1 MLPRPPSLPGI
12 TGENTL
18 PALDLRGLRAD
29 VAAMYDGA
37 DRASAQL
44 RGAQLSTVLR
54 LTPYAMAANVGSG
67 LAVLWAFR
75 HAMPTGMPWWFAA
88 LAIVAALATL
98 NWWRHRHR
106 RLETAS
112 PRAAHRATRHAALLA
127 GIWAVVALLWFPGAT
142 AAQQILVATLFTGML
157 GAGTFMLAA
166 LPRAAM
172 VYAAIYAFASLGAL
186 LRTRDADFSG
196 VIVLISLY
204 APMVVLGALAGWR
217 KSAALIASQ
226 NAAVR
231 QERMLSVLLQDFEQH
246 ADEALWETGMSGYL
260 QHLSPRLGELLG
272 VTEDDIRS
280 QPLLALLERRAVEGL
295 DALQQA
301 LDAGAPFREQ
311 PLAVRHGDG
320 VRHLAFNGKR
330 LLDERGRTLGWRGV
344 IADVTDRVASERQL
358 RQLAHA
364 DSLTGLANRF
374 MLRDALAA
382 ALRQK
387 RPGAL
392 LMVDL
397 DYFKRVND
405 DLGHSAG
412 DELLKSIAQRLRDS
426 LRAGDMVA
434 RLGGDEFAVV
444 MTHSGEAQEAAALAG
459 RLIDALQWPVD
470 VQGRHL
476 RVGASVGIALFGTAE
491 SGVDDLLV
499 QADTALY
506 AAKEGGRGRHAF
518 YTPAMGEHSRRRV
531 AVEEGLRHAVLHEQL
546 SLHWQP
552 KVDIESWT
560 IVGAE
565 ALMRWDHPALGR
577 VNPAEFI
584 PIAEQ
589 TGLIDDLGR
598 WALHEACRAA
608 AGPLAGVCISV
619 NLSPAQLRDAR
630 FVNHVRDAL
639 RESGL
644 NPAMLELEI
653 TESVLMEDVHGALEQ
668 LHALRGLGVRVA
680 LDDFGTGFSS
690 LAYLRRF
697 PFDTLKID
705 RAFVNEVLLQKDA
718 RAIVRMIAQLA
729 TTLGMRTVCEGVE
742 TAQQLAVVAKAG
754 CHEVQGYLVSPPKP
768 LIELQK
774 FRTAWQPHAPEMNTL
789 H

>member
-1 MLPRPPSLPGI
+1 M
-12 TGENTL
+12 NTL
-18 PALDLRGLRAD
+18 PALDLRGIRAG
-29 VAAMYDGA
+29 VTAMYDGA
-37 DRASAQL
+37 DRAAAQL
-44 RGAQLSTVLR
+44 RGAQLATILR
-54 LTPYAMAANVGSG
+54 LTPWAMLANVGSA
-67 LAVLWAFR
+67 LAVLWAYR
-75 HAMPTGMPWWFAA
+75 DPLPAGMLWWFAA
-88 LAIVAALATL
+88 LMAVAGFATL
-98 NWWRHRHR
+98 NWWQHRNR

-112 PRAAHRATRHAALLA
+112 SRAAHRATRNAALLA
-127 GIWAVVALLWFPGAT
+127 GTWAVMPLIWFPAGT

-157 GAGTFMLAA
+157 GAGTFMLGA
-166 LPRAAM
+166 LPRAA
-172 VYAAIYAFASLGAL
+172 VAYAAIYSVAALGAL
-186 LRTRDADFSG
+186 LRTPGQDFGG
-196 VIVLISLY
+196 VIALIALY
-204 APMVVLGALAGWR
+204 SPMVVLGSLAAWR

-226 NAAVR
+226 NEAVR

-246 ADEALWETGMSGYL
+246 ADEALWETGMSGHL
-260 QHLSPRLGELLG
+260 QHLSPRLAELLG

-280 QPLLALLERRAVEGL
+280 QPLLALLERRALEGF
-295 DALQQA
+295 DALQRA

-311 PLAVRHGDG
+311 PLALRHGDG

-344 IADVTDRVASERQL
+344 IADITDKVASERQL
-358 RQLAHA
+358 RQLAHT

-374 MLRDALAA
+374 MLRDALAS

-397 DYFKRVND
+397 DHFKRVND

-412 DELLKSIAQRLRDS
+412 DELLKCIAQRLRDS

-444 MTHSGEAQEAAALAG
+444 MTHSGEAQEAAALAD
-459 RLIDALQWPVD
+459 RLIEALQWPVD

-476 RVGASVGIALFGTAE
+476 RVGASVGIALFDGGEA
-491 SGVDDLLV
+491 GVDDILV

-506 AAKEGGRGRHAF
+506 AAKESGRGRHAF

-531 AVEEGLRHAVLHEQL
+531 AVEEGLRHALLHEQL

-552 KVDIESWT
+552 KVDIERWT

-565 ALMRWDHPALGR
+565 ALMRWDHPVLGR

-584 PIAEQ
+584 PVAEQ

-598 WALHEACRAA
+598 WALQEACRTA

-630 FVNHVRDAL
+630 FVSHVREAL

-653 TESVLMEDVHGALEQ
+653 TESVLMEDVQGALDQ

-680 LDDFGTGFSS
+680 LDDFGVGYSS

-705 RAFVNEVLLQKDA
+705 RAFVHEVLARKDA
-718 RAIVRMIAQLA
+718 RAIVQMIAQLA
-729 TTLGMRTVCEGVE
+729 ATLGMRTVCEGVE
-742 TAQQLAVVAKAG
+742 TPQQLAVVAKAG

>member
-1 MLPRPPSLPGI
+1 MNSAPPI
-12 TGENTL
+12 
-18 PALDLRGLRAD
+18 DLRGIRAGI
-29 VAAMYDGA
+29 AAMYDGT
-37 DRASAQL
+37 DRAAAQL
-44 RGAQLSTVLR
+44 RAAQLVTILR
-54 LTPYAMAANVGSG
+54 LTPFAMLANVGS
-67 LAVLWAFR
+67 AVAVVCAF
-75 HAMPTGMPWWFAA
+75 ADALPTGLVWWFASV
-88 LAIVAALATL
+88 LAMAGLATL
-98 NWWRHRHR
+98 NWWRHRGR
-106 RLETAS
+106 RLEVAS
-112 PRAAHRATRHAALLA
+112 PRAVHRATRHAALLA
-127 GIWAVVALLWFPGAT
+127 GVWAVMPLVWFADAT
-142 AAQQILVATLFTGML
+142 PVQQILVATLFTGML
-157 GAGTFMLAA
+157 GGGTFLLAA
-166 LPRAAM
+166 LPRAAIA
-172 VYAAIYAFASLGAL
+172 YAAICTMAAAVAL
-186 LRTRDADFSG
+186 LRTRDPAYAG
-196 VIVLISLY
+196 VMALLMMYS
-204 APMVVLGALAGWR
+204 PMVVLGALAGWR

-226 NAAVR
+226 NEAVR

-246 ADEALWETGMSGYL
+246 ADEALWETGLAGHL
-260 QHLSPRLGELLG
+260 KHLSPRLAELLG
-272 VTEDDIRS
+272 VTEDDIRTL
-280 QPLLALLERRAVEGL
+280 PLLALLERRAVEGFE
-295 DALQQA
+295 ALQAA

-311 PLAVRHGDG
+311 RLAVRRGDG
-320 VRHLAFNGKR
+320 LRHLAFNGKR
-330 LLDERGRTLGWRGV
+330 LLDDRGRTLGWRGV
-344 IADVTDRVASERQL
+344 IADITDKVASERQL
-358 RQLAHA
+358 RQLAHT

-382 ALRQK
+382 ALRQR

-397 DYFKRVND
+397 DHFKVVND
-405 DLGHSAG
+405 SLGHSAG
-412 DELLKSIAQRLRDS
+412 DELLKCIAQRLRDS
-426 LRAGDMVA
+426 LRTGDMVA

-444 MTHSGEAQEAAALAG
+444 MTHSGEAQEAATLAD

-476 RVGASVGIALFGTAE
+476 RVGASVGIALFEAAE
-491 SGVDDLLV
+491 AGVDDILV

-506 AAKEGGRGRHAF
+506 AAKEDGRGRHAF

-531 AVEEGLRHAVLHEQL
+531 AVEEGLRHALLHEQL

-552 KVDIESWT
+552 KVDIERWT

-565 ALMRWDHPALGR
+565 ALMRWDHPVLGR

-584 PIAEQ
+584 PVAEQ

-619 NLSPAQLRDAR
+619 NLSPAQLRDGR
-630 FVNHVRDAL
+630 FVTHVRDAL

-644 NPAMLELEI
+644 TPAMLELEI
-653 TESVLMEDVHGALEQ
+653 TESVLMEDVQGALDQ

-680 LDDFGTGFSS
+680 LDDFGVGYSS

-705 RAFVNEVLLQKDA
+705 RAFVSEVLARKDA
-718 RAIVRMIAQLA
+718 RAIVQMIAQLA
-729 TTLGMRTVCEGVE
+729 ATLGMRTVCEGVE

-774 FRTAWQPHAPEMNTL
+774 FRAAWQPHAPELNTL

>member
-1 MLPRPPSLPGI
+1 
-12 TGENTL
+12 
-18 PALDLRGLRAD
+18 
-29 VAAMYDGA
+29 
-37 DRASAQL
+37 
-44 RGAQLSTVLR
+44 
-54 LTPYAMAANVGSG
+54 
-67 LAVLWAFR
+67 
-75 HAMPTGMPWWFAA
+75 
-88 LAIVAALATL
+88 
-98 NWWRHRHR
+98 
-106 RLETAS
+106 
-112 PRAAHRATRHAALLA
+112 
-127 GIWAVVALLWFPGAT
+127 
-142 AAQQILVATLFTGML
+142 
-157 GAGTFMLAA
+157 
-166 LPRAAM
+166 
-172 VYAAIYAFASLGAL
+172 
-186 LRTRDADFSG
+186 
-196 VIVLISLY
+196 
-204 APMVVLGALAGWR
+204 
-217 KSAALIASQ
+217 
-226 NAAVR
+226 
-231 QERMLSVLLQDFEQH
+231 
-246 ADEALWETGMSGYL
+246 
-260 QHLSPRLGELLG
+260 
-272 VTEDDIRS
+272 
-280 QPLLALLERRAVEGL
+280 
-295 DALQQA
+295 
-301 LDAGAPFREQ
+301 
-311 PLAVRHGDG
+311 
-320 VRHLAFNGKR
+320 
-330 LLDERGRTLGWRGV
+330 
-344 IADVTDRVASERQL
+344 
-358 RQLAHA
+358 
-364 DSLTGLANRF
+364 
-374 MLRDALAA
+374 
-382 ALRQK
+382 
-387 RPGAL
+387 
-392 LMVDL
+392 
-397 DYFKRVND
+397 
-405 DLGHSAG
+405 
-412 DELLKSIAQRLRDS
+412 
-426 LRAGDMVA
+426 
-434 RLGGDEFAVV
+434 
-444 MTHSGEAQEAAALAG
+444 
-459 RLIDALQWPVD
+459 
-470 VQGRHL
+470 
-476 RVGASVGIALFGTAE
+476 
-491 SGVDDLLV
+491 V

-506 AAKEGGRGRHAF
+506 AATESGRGRHAF

-644 NPAMLELEI
+644 KPAMLELEI

-774 FRTAWQPHAPEMNTL
+774 FRAAWQPHAPEMNTL

>member
-1 MLPRPPSLPGI
+1 M
-12 TGENTL
+12 NTL
-18 PALDLRGLRAD
+18 PALDLRGIRAG

-44 RGAQLSTVLR
+44 RAAQLATILR
-54 LTPYAMAANVGSG
+54 LTPFAMLANVGSG
-67 LAVLWAFR
+67 LAVLWAF
-75 HAMPTGMPWWFAA
+75 APSPPSGMLLWFAA
-88 LAIVAALATL
+88 LAAVAALATL

-106 RLETAS
+106 RIETVS
-112 PRAAHRATRHAALLA
+112 SRAARRATRSAALLA
-127 GIWAVVALLWFPGAT
+127 GVWSVMPLLWFPGAT
-142 AAQQILVATLFTGML
+142 TAQQILIATLLTGML
-157 GAGTFMLAA
+157 GAGTFMLSTM
-166 LPRAAM
+166 PRAAIA
-172 VYAAIYAFASLGAL
+172 YAAIYTGAALGAL
-186 LRTRDADFSG
+186 MRTHDGAFAG
-196 VIVLISLY
+196 VAALIALY
-204 APMVVLGALAGWR
+204 SPMVVLGALAAWR

-226 NAAVR
+226 HEAVR

-246 ADEALWETGMSGYL
+246 AGEALWETGMSGHL
-260 QHLSPRLGELLG
+260 QHLSPRLAELLG

-280 QPLLALLERRAVEGL
+280 QPLLALLERRAVEGF
-295 DALQQA
+295 DELQRA
-301 LDAGAPFREQ
+301 LDAGAPFRDL
-311 PLAVRHGDG
+311 PMAVRRGDG

-344 IADVTDRVASERQL
+344 IADVTDKVAGERQL
-358 RQLAHA
+358 RQLAHT

-397 DYFKRVND
+397 DHFKVVND
-405 DLGHSAG
+405 SLGHSAG
-412 DELLKSIAQRLRDS
+412 DELLKCIAQRLRDS

-444 MTHSGEAQEAAALAG
+444 MTHSGEAQEAAALAE
-459 RLIDALQWPVD
+459 RLVDALQWPID

-476 RVGASVGIALFGTAE
+476 RVGASVGIALFDAVET
-491 SGVDDLLV
+491 GVDDILV

-506 AAKEGGRGRHAF
+506 AAKESGRGRHAF

-552 KVDIESWT
+552 KVDIERWT

-565 ALMRWDHPALGR
+565 ALMRWDHPVLGR

-598 WALHEACRAA
+598 WALHEACRVA
-608 AGPLAGVCISV
+608 AGPLDGVCISV

-653 TESVLMEDVHGALEQ
+653 TESVLMEDVHGALDQ

-680 LDDFGTGFSS
+680 LDDFGVGYSS

-705 RAFVNEVLLQKDA
+705 RAFVNEVLARKDA
-718 RAIVRMIAQLA
+718 RAIVQMIAQLA
-729 TTLGMRTVCEGVE
+729 ATLGMRTVCEGVE

-774 FRTAWQPHAPEMNTL
+774 FRAAWQPHAPEMNTL

>member
-1 MLPRPPSLPGI
+1 MKPP
-12 TGENTL
+12 
-18 PALDLRGLRAD
+18 PALDLRGIRAG
-29 VAAMYDGA
+29 VVAMYDGA

-44 RGAQLSTVLR
+44 RAAQLSSILR
-54 LTPYAMAANVGSG
+54 LTPFAMLANVGSG
-67 LAVLWAFR
+67 LAVLWAY
-75 HAMPTGMPWWFAA
+75 APSLPPGMLWWFAA
-88 LAIVAALATL
+88 LAMAASLVTL
-98 NWWRHRHR
+98 NWWQHRHR
-106 RLETAS
+106 RIEAVS
-112 PRAAHRATRHAALLA
+112 SRAAHRATRNAALLA
-127 GIWAVVALLWFPGAT
+127 AVWAVVPLLWFPGGT
-142 AAQQILVATLFTGML
+142 AAQQILVATLLTGML
-157 GAGTFMLAA
+157 GAGTFMLGAM
-166 LPRAAM
+166 PRAA
-172 VYAAIYAFASLGAL
+172 VAYATIYTAAALGAL
-186 LRTRDADFSG
+186 VRTQDIAYAG
-196 VIVLISLY
+196 VAALIALY
-204 APMVVLGALAGWR
+204 SPMVVLGALSAWR

-226 NAAVR
+226 TEAVR

-246 ADEALWETGMSGYL
+246 ANEALWETGTSGHL
-260 QHLSPRLGELLG
+260 QHLSPRLAELLG
-272 VTEDDIRS
+272 VNEDDAHA
-280 QPLLALLERRAVEGL
+280 QPLQALLERRAVEGF
-295 DALQQA
+295 DALQRA

-311 PLAVRHGDG
+311 AIALRHGAG

-344 IADVTDRVASERQL
+344 IADITDKVASERQL
-358 RQLAHA
+358 RQLAHT

-374 MLRDALAA
+374 MLRDALSA
-382 ALRQK
+382 ALRQQ

-397 DYFKRVND
+397 DHFKIVND
-405 DLGHSAG
+405 SLGHSAG
-412 DELLKSIAQRLRDS
+412 DELLKCIAQRLRDS

-444 MTHSGEAQEAAALAG
+444 MTHSGEAQEASSLAA
-459 RLIDALQWPVD
+459 RLVDALQWPID

-476 RVGASVGIALFGTAE
+476 RVGASVGIALFDAAGT
-491 SGVDDLLV
+491 GVDDILV

-518 YTPAMGEHSRRRV
+518 YSPAMGEHSRRRV

-565 ALMRWDHPALGR
+565 ALMRWDHPVLGR

-584 PIAEQ
+584 PVAEQ

-598 WALHEACRAA
+598 WALHEACRVA

-619 NLSPAQLRDAR
+619 NLSPAQLRDTR

-639 RESGL
+639 HESGL
-644 NPAMLELEI
+644 NPAKLELEI
-653 TESVLMEDVHGALEQ
+653 TESVLMEDIHGALGQ

-680 LDDFGTGFSS
+680 LDDFGVGYSS

-718 RAIVRMIAQLA
+718 RAIVKMIAQLA
-729 TTLGMRTVCEGVE
+729 ATLGMRTVCEGVE
-742 TAQQLAVVAKAG
+742 TPQQLAVVAKAG

-774 FRTAWQPHAPEMNTL
+774 FRAAWQPHAPEMNTL